1 MARRSRFAICLG
13 ISDDG
18 LLKRRRRCGLRQ
30 RKARPLF
37 PPVKNQQIRHGVAIR
52 SMLSCNG
59 RVELRRRRFQNAGG
73 QGETPVDD
81 LIDLAASGAS
91 LAVREMCCRIA
102 TDSGSFAR
110 AAANLDRL
118 AQVQMSDEKLRQLA
132 ESEGRAVL
140 AWHEHEQLEFDFNA
154 GKCLTDQTGD
164 GSIHSRVY
172 VGVDGFMVPMVTD
185 AEAGKRH
192 EKAVVRRRKLKRK
205 KGVRRHNLKRRRG
218 ADQRYKEMKLV
229 TIYDQYKAHRL
240 VRATRLGVR
249 QAGRLLRDMSA
260 DVKLKSADQIA
271 AVTDGAEWIA
281 RLIDANLPV
290 QTTVILD
297 YFHASQHVH
306 QARRTLYG
314 EDNADRD
321 QWSEKVL
328 ETLSKGKWPDLWELL
343 LQTRCRLRSKPKRK
357 AADDLMSYLLERRE
371 KVDYARF
378 RAAGYDVGS
387 GPTESMCKSLSRRM
401 KGIGMRWTGKN
412 AEAMIALESLHQ
424 SDLWPNY
431 WKTRLAA

>member
-1 MARRSRFAICLG
+1 M
-13 ISDDG
+13 
-18 LLKRRRRCGLRQ
+18 
-30 RKARPLF
+30 
-37 PPVKNQQIRHGVAIR
+37 
-52 SMLSCNG
+52 
-59 RVELRRRRFQNAGG
+59 ELRRRRFQNAGG

-314 EDNADRD
+314 EDNADGD